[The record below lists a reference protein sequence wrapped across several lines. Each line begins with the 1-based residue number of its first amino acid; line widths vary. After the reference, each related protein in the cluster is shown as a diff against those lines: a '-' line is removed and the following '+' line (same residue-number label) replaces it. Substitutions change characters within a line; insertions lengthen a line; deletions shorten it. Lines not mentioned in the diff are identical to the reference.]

1 MTKLNREVFFAYVR
15 KSPFGNRLTPDQVKG
30 MNLILDFW
38 EDHYSDGD
46 LRKLAYILATA
57 FHETGGLMCP
67 VREGFAKSDAQAR
80 KILAN
85 RKYAKPIDGVAYYG
99 RGLVQLTWIE
109 NYARM
114 GDILGIPLEDK
125 PDLALDPEISVH
137 ILFEGMYRGTSN
149 KGDFTGKSLE
159 MYFNAG
165 TDDPEGARAIINGK
179 DKAALIAG
187 YHYAFLD
194 SLEAALKE
202 EKKAEVKPEDAKPD
216 SPGLLTD
223 KTFIGAITTA
233 GGGASAA
240 LIAAVQN
247 PYALAAFAI
256 IAIGLFLV
264 LTGRIEIKNK
274 AGA

>member
-15 KSPFGNRLTPDQVKG
+15 KAPFGNRLTPDQVKG

-38 EDHYSDGD
+38 EEHYSDGD
-46 LRKLAYILATA
+46 LRKLAYVLATT

-85 RKYAKPIDGVAYYG
+85 RKYAQPVNGLSYYG
-99 RGLVQLTWIE
+99 RGLVQLTWLA

-194 SLEAALKE
+194 SLEAAMKE
-202 EKKAEVKPEDAKPD
+202 EKAADVKPEDAKPD
-216 SPGLLTD
+216 SPSMLTD
-223 KTFIGAITTA
+223 KTVIGALTTA
-233 GGGASAA
+233 GGGAAAA
-240 LIAAVQN
+240 LVAAVQN

-256 IAIGLFLV
+256 IAIGLV
-264 LTGRIEIKNK
+264 MVVTGRIEIKNK